1 MIQVSNLTKK
11 YGKNVAV
18 DNVSFTIEKGH
29 IYGLLG
35 PNGAGKSTTMNMITG
50 YISSTSGTI
59 TIDGHDVVKEP
70 EQARKLLGYL
80 PELPPLYM
88 DMTVY
93 EYLKFV
99 AQLKKIKRKERIEQV
114 EKAIEQM
121 KLEKVADRL
130 IANLSKGYR
139 QRVGFAQALIG
150 DPQILI
156 LDEPSV
162 GLDPKQII
170 EMRELIEEL
179 GQNRTVILSSHI
191 MQEISAV
198 CDHILIISH
207 GKLIASGTVEELVA
221 MSEHG
226 EKLEVTI
233 EGDKELLEDLFSQID
248 CVESVKIT
256 EHSGV
261 ATANVVMNKG
271 AKDIRKDVYIYFK
284 DKNAS
289 ILNMNLV
296 KTTLEDIFLELTTKV
311 DKEENIEDE
320 ELITTDE
327 NIQEAAPESEE
338 EGSDDMDGK
347 ACDIEENK
355 EGKED

>member
-130 IANLSKGYR
+130 ITNLSKGYR

-271 AKDIRKDVYIYFK
+271 AKDIRKDVYTYFK

-296 KTTLEDIFLELTTKV
+296 KTTLEDIFLELTMKA

-320 ELITTDE
+320 KLITTDE

-347 ACDIEENK
+347 ARDIEENK

>member
-271 AKDIRKDVYIYFK
+271 AKDIRKDVYTYFK

>member
-271 AKDIRKDVYIYFK
+271 AKDIRKDVYTYFK

-296 KTTLEDIFLELTTKV
+296 KTTLEDIFLELTMKA

-327 NIQEAAPESEE
+327 NIQETAPESEE

>member
-233 EGDKELLEDLFSQID
+233 EGDKALLEDLFSQID

-256 EHSGV
+256 EHSGI

-289 ILNMNLV
+289 IINMNLV

>member
-207 GKLIASGTVEELVA
+207 GKLIASGTVEDLVA

-271 AKDIRKDVYIYFK
+271 AKDIRKDVYTYFK
-284 DKNAS
+284 DKNAA

-296 KTTLEDIFLELTTKV
+296 KTTLEDIFLELTMKA

>member
-207 GKLIASGTVEELVA
+207 GKLIASGTVDELVA

-226 EKLEVTI
+226 EKLEITI
-233 EGDKELLEDLFSQID
+233 EGDKEFLEDLFSQID

>member
-121 KLEKVADRL
+121 KLEKVAGRL

-207 GKLIASGTVEELVA
+207 GKLIASGTVDELVA

-226 EKLEVTI
+226 EKLEITI
-233 EGDKELLEDLFSQID
+233 EGDKEFLEDLFSQID

>member
-256 EHSGV
+256 EHDGV

-296 KTTLEDIFLELTTKV
+296 KTTLEDIFLELTMKA

>member
-80 PELPPLYM
+80 PELSPLYM

-271 AKDIRKDVYIYFK
+271 AKDIRKDVYTYFK

-296 KTTLEDIFLELTTKV
+296 KTTLEDIFLELTMKA

>member
-233 EGDKELLEDLFSQID
+233 EGHKELLEDLFSQID

-271 AKDIRKDVYIYFK
+271 AKDIRKDVYTYFK

-289 ILNMNLV
+289 IINMNLV
-296 KTTLEDIFLELTTKV
+296 KTTLEDIFLELTMKA

>member
-296 KTTLEDIFLELTTKV
+296 KTTLEDIFLELTTKA

>member
-150 DPQILI
+150 NPQILI

-271 AKDIRKDVYIYFK
+271 AKDIRKDVYTYFK

-296 KTTLEDIFLELTTKV
+296 KTTLEDIFLELTMKA

>member
-271 AKDIRKDVYIYFK
+271 AKDIRKDVYTYFK

-296 KTTLEDIFLELTTKV
+296 KTTLEDIFLELTMKA

-338 EGSDDMDGK
+338 EGSDDMDGE

>member
-271 AKDIRKDVYIYFK
+271 AKDIRKDVYTYFK

-296 KTTLEDIFLELTTKV
+296 KTTLEDIFLELTMKA

>member
-99 AQLKKIKRKERIEQV
+99 AQLKKVKRKERIEQV
-114 EKAIEQM
+114 EKVIEQM
-121 KLEKVADRL
+121 KLDKVADRL

-207 GKLIASGTVEELVA
+207 GKLIASGTVEDLVA

-271 AKDIRKDVYIYFK
+271 AKDIRKDVYTYFK
-284 DKNAS
+284 DKNAA

-296 KTTLEDIFLELTTKV
+296 KTTLEDIFLELTMKA

>member
-130 IANLSKGYR
+130 ITNLSKGYR

-284 DKNAS
+284 DKNAA

-296 KTTLEDIFLELTTKV
+296 KTTLEDIFLELTMKA

>member
-271 AKDIRKDVYIYFK
+271 AKDIRKDVYTYFK

-296 KTTLEDIFLELTTKV
+296 KTTLEDIFLELTMKA

-355 EGKED
+355 EGKEN

>member
-99 AQLKKIKRKERIEQV
+99 AQLKKVKRKERIEQV
-114 EKAIEQM
+114 EKVIEQM

-271 AKDIRKDVYIYFK
+271 AKDIRKDVYTYFK
-284 DKNAS
+284 DKNAA

-296 KTTLEDIFLELTTKV
+296 KTTLEDIFLELTMKA

>member
-271 AKDIRKDVYIYFK
+271 AKDIRKDVYTYFK
-284 DKNAS
+284 DKNAA

-296 KTTLEDIFLELTTKV
+296 KTTLEDIFLELTMKA

-338 EGSDDMDGK
+338 EDSDDMDGK

>member
-207 GKLIASGTVEELVA
+207 GKLIASGTVEDLVA

-271 AKDIRKDVYIYFK
+271 AKDIRKDVYTYFK
-284 DKNAS
+284 DKNAA

-296 KTTLEDIFLELTTKV
+296 KTTLEDIFLELTMKA

-347 ACDIEENK
+347 VCDIEENK

>member
-99 AQLKKIKRKERIEQV
+99 AQLKKVKRKERIEQV
-114 EKAIEQM
+114 EKVIEQM

-271 AKDIRKDVYIYFK
+271 AKDIRKDVYTYFK
-284 DKNAS
+284 DKNAA

-296 KTTLEDIFLELTTKV
+296 KTTLEDIFLELTMKA

-338 EGSDDMDGK
+338 EGSDDMDEK
-347 ACDIEENK
+347 ACDIEKNK

>member
-256 EHSGV
+256 EHSGI

-271 AKDIRKDVYIYFK
+271 AKDIRKDVYTYFK

-296 KTTLEDIFLELTTKV
+296 KTTLEDIFLELTMKA

>member
-271 AKDIRKDVYIYFK
+271 AKDIRKDVYTYFK

-296 KTTLEDIFLELTTKV
+296 KTTLEDIFLELTMKA

-327 NIQEAAPESEE
+327 NIQEAAPESEK

-347 ACDIEENK
+347 VCDIEENK

>member
-256 EHSGV
+256 EHGGV

-296 KTTLEDIFLELTTKV
+296 KTTLEDIFLELTMKA

-327 NIQEAAPESEE
+327 NIREAAPESEE

>member
-271 AKDIRKDVYIYFK
+271 AKDIRKDVYTYFK

-296 KTTLEDIFLELTTKV
+296 KTTLEDIFLELTMKA

-327 NIQEAAPESEE
+327 NIQEASPESEE

>member
-1 MIQVSNLTKK
+1 
-11 YGKNVAV
+11 
-18 DNVSFTIEKGH
+18 
-29 IYGLLG
+29 
-35 PNGAGKSTTMNMITG
+35 
-50 YISSTSGTI
+50 
-59 TIDGHDVVKEP
+59 
-70 EQARKLLGYL
+70 
-80 PELPPLYM
+80 M

-271 AKDIRKDVYIYFK
+271 AKDIRKDVYTYFK

-296 KTTLEDIFLELTTKV
+296 KTTLEDIFLELTMKA

-338 EGSDDMDGK
+338 EGSDDMDGE

>member
-207 GKLIASGTVEELVA
+207 GKLIASGTVDELVA

-226 EKLEVTI
+226 EKLEITI

-296 KTTLEDIFLELTTKV
+296 KTTLEDIFLELTMKA